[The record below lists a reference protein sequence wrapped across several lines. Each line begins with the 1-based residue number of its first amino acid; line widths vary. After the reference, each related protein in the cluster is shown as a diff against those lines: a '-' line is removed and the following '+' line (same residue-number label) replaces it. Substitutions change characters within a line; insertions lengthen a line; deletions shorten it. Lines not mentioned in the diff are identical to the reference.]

1 MNNLEERENRP
12 TPGKKIESV
21 IKSFSSKK
29 NPGPNGF
36 TGKFYQTLKEV
47 IPILLKLFQ
56 KIEEEGTLPKFIFGG
71 QNYPDTKPDKD
82 TIRKLQANTTDEYT
96 GQSSKKKKK
105 KKKY

>member
-47 IPILLKLFQ
+47 IPILLKVFQ

-71 QNYPDTKPDKD
+71 QNYPDTKARQRYYKK
-82 TIRKLQANTTDEYT
+82 TT
-96 GQSSKKKKK
+96 GQ
-105 KKKY
+105 YN